1 MEAELPNLLHPL
13 GPGGGPTPS
22 ALPAL
27 LLLRVAL
34 VVAVIAGL
42 LVVNHYGLFAL
53 FAEPAQLKK
62 ALVDLGPWGHLAFVV
77 SYAALQPFGV
87 PGTVFVFAA
96 PLIWP
101 WPVAFALSMVGTM
114 AASVIGFS
122 FARFLARD
130 WLSQK
135 VPPRLAAYNQA
146 LAERG
151 FATVVL
157 LRFVLWMP
165 QVLHTF
171 LGVSQV
177 GFWTHFWGS
186 LVGYAVP
193 LFLTAYFG
201 EQLFDVLRGMPLSSW
216 LAVAAGVAAIA
227 VGAWIVQRKR
237 RA

>member
-1 MEAELPNLLHPL
+1 MPTELNSKPAA
-13 GPGGGPTPS
+13 GGPLAAAP
-22 ALPAL
+22 LAL
-27 LLLRVAL
+27 LWMRAAL
-34 VVAVIAGL
+34 VVAVVACL
-42 LVVNHYGLFAL
+42 LVVHHYGLFAL

-62 ALVDLGPWGHLAFVV
+62 ALVDLGPWGHVAFVV
-77 SYAALQPFGV
+77 SYALLQPFGV

-101 WPVAFALSMVGTM
+101 WPVAYALSMVGTM

-130 WLSQK
+130 WLAQK
-135 VPPRLAAYNQA
+135 VPPRLAAYSQA

-151 FATVVL
+151 FVTVVL
-157 LRFVLWMP
+157 LRLVLWMP

-186 LVGYAVP
+186 LLGYALP
-193 LFLTAYFG
+193 LWLTAYFG
-201 EQLFDVLRGMPLSSW
+201 EQLFDRMRQISLTQW
-216 LAVAAGVAAIA
+216 LALGAATLGVALL
-227 VGAWIVQRKR
+227 VWLLR
-237 RA
+237 RRRPG